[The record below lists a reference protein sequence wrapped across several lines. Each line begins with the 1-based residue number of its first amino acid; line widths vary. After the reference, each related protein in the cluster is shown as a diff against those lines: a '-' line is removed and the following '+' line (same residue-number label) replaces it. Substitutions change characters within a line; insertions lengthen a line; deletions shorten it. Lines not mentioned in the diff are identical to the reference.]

1 MLPSVG
7 KNAISPF
14 LKSVL
19 LRSIP
24 ELIPVSKYII
34 DRPIWCTFPSKGN
47 ILAIN
52 PTVIGERWRFNLHL
66 ILSLPLTSKITL
78 ILETVPEHI
87 SRYPASRIYNRFQS
101 MYWLS
106 ESIENVDE
114 INNDAEIID
123 NSVEDAVTL
132 YRKVRESKN
141 KEPTEKEIADIEK
154 ECEIIR
160 NRQVITKDLQHK
172 PVEITNKNG
181 LVVTGPPTLTRF
193 EKARIMGARALQLSL
208 GAPIFIEIPK
218 NATTSLEIAMEELK
232 QRVIPIV
239 IKRTLPNG
247 DYQNIPIDQ
256 FA

>member
-1 MLPSVG
+1 M
-7 KNAISPF
+7 
-14 LKSVL
+14 
-19 LRSIP
+19 
-24 ELIPVSKYII
+24 
-34 DRPIWCTFPSKGN
+34 
-47 ILAIN
+47 
-52 PTVIGERWRFNLHL
+52 
-66 ILSLPLTSKITL
+66 
-78 ILETVPEHI
+78 
-87 SRYPASRIYNRFQS
+87 
-101 MYWLS
+101 S
-106 ESIENVDE
+106 ESIEKADE
-114 INNDAEIID
+114 TNAESSTTLDTEIID
-123 NSVEDAVTL
+123 NSVEDAFTL
-132 YRKVRESKN
+132 YRKVREGKN
-141 KEPTEKEIADIEK
+141 VELTEKEIANIEK

-160 NRQVITKDLQHK
+160 NRQVITKDLPHK
-172 PVEITNKNG
+172 PVEITNKDG

>member
-1 MLPSVG
+1 
-7 KNAISPF
+7 
-14 LKSVL
+14 
-19 LRSIP
+19 
-24 ELIPVSKYII
+24 
-34 DRPIWCTFPSKGN
+34 
-47 ILAIN
+47 
-52 PTVIGERWRFNLHL
+52 
-66 ILSLPLTSKITL
+66 
-78 ILETVPEHI
+78 
-87 SRYPASRIYNRFQS
+87 
-101 MYWLS
+101 LS
-106 ESIENVDE
+106 ESIEKVDE
-114 INNDAEIID
+114 INNDPDILD
-123 NSVEDAVTL
+123 SSVEDAIAL
-132 YRKVRESKN
+132 YRKVREGKN
-141 KEPTEKEIADIEK
+141 KELTEKEIANIDK

-172 PVEITNKNG
+172 PVEITNKDG
-181 LVVTGPPTLTRF
+181 LIVTGPPTLTRF

>member
-1 MLPSVG
+1 M
-7 KNAISPF
+7 
-14 LKSVL
+14 
-19 LRSIP
+19 
-24 ELIPVSKYII
+24 
-34 DRPIWCTFPSKGN
+34 
-47 ILAIN
+47 
-52 PTVIGERWRFNLHL
+52 
-66 ILSLPLTSKITL
+66 
-78 ILETVPEHI
+78 
-87 SRYPASRIYNRFQS
+87 
-101 MYWLS
+101 S
-106 ESIENVDE
+106 ESIEKVDE
-114 INNDAEIID
+114 INNDPDILD
-123 NSVEDAVTL
+123 SSVEDAIAL
-132 YRKVRESKN
+132 YRKVREGKN
-141 KEPTEKEIADIEK
+141 KELTEKEIANIDK

>member
-1 MLPSVG
+1 
-7 KNAISPF
+7 
-14 LKSVL
+14 
-19 LRSIP
+19 
-24 ELIPVSKYII
+24 
-34 DRPIWCTFPSKGN
+34 
-47 ILAIN
+47 
-52 PTVIGERWRFNLHL
+52 
-66 ILSLPLTSKITL
+66 
-78 ILETVPEHI
+78 
-87 SRYPASRIYNRFQS
+87 

-106 ESIENVDE
+106 ESTENVDE
-114 INNDAEIID
+114 INNDTDAEIID
-123 NSVEDAVTL
+123 NSVEDAIVL
-132 YRKVRESKN
+132 YRKVREGKN
-141 KEPTEKEIADIEK
+141 KELTEKEIANIDK

-160 NRQVITKDLQHK
+160 NREVITRDSQHK
-172 PVEITNKNG
+172 PVEITNKDG

>member
-1 MLPSVG
+1 
-7 KNAISPF
+7 
-14 LKSVL
+14 
-19 LRSIP
+19 
-24 ELIPVSKYII
+24 
-34 DRPIWCTFPSKGN
+34 
-47 ILAIN
+47 
-52 PTVIGERWRFNLHL
+52 
-66 ILSLPLTSKITL
+66 
-78 ILETVPEHI
+78 
-87 SRYPASRIYNRFQS
+87 
-101 MYWLS
+101 LS
-106 ESIENVDE
+106 ESIEKAGETNAESPDTP
-114 INNDAEIID
+114 DAEILD
-123 NSVEDAVTL
+123 NSIEDAITL
-132 YRKVRESKN
+132 YRKVREGKN
-141 KEPTEKEIADIEK
+141 KELTEKEIANIDK

-160 NRQVITKDLQHK
+160 NRKVIIKDIEHK

-181 LVVTGPPTLTRF
+181 LIVTGPPTLTRF